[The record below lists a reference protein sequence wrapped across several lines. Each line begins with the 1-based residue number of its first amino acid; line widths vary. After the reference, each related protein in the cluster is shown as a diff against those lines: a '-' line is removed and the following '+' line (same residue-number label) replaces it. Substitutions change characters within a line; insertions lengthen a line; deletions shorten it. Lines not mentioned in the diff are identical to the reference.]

1 MRLGLILLGIGII
14 YLGFYLQREGFQS
27 GSGYGSGPGS
37 GPGYDA
43 RVLQGVLASSIEKG
57 LAPTLTNADIL
68 TGDMEIANKFNL
80 VKKVKDSAD
89 KILAKYISDS
99 DTFLKLNFIYKEVHG
114 YTANSVDFKDLTM
127 KGPADIKPDLQ
138 NLNYI
143 VKDYANI
150 LFKIYITFPT
160 IMLSSD
166 SPGESSYD
174 AIIDET
180 VLTHAAEMIQSELKL
195 IPSPM
200 TRITNMQT
208 TLSSNAN
215 GLKASMTDNAIS
227 IFKDNI
233 EIYGKMILNEFEGL
247 KLYYRYLV
255 AANLPAKSSR
265 ARSDIVTFLN
275 NTISFMTSI
284 QTLLK
289 NVPNMDKN
297 ILSSISTQIT
307 TYNTF
312 LENIDTKESF
322 QSIMNPYGREGFQS
336 TKNPYSPLTYGLAQG
351 IEFIRR
357 A

>member
-27 GSGYGSGPGS
+27 GSGSKGSKVS
-37 GPGYDA
+37 ENDMKA
-43 RVLQGVLASSIEKG
+43 FEGVLLTSIEKG
-57 LAPTLTNADIL
+57 LGPTFNNADIL

-89 KILAKYISDS
+89 KILVKYISDS
-99 DTFLKLNFIYKEVHG
+99 DTFLKLNFIYEEVHG
-114 YTANSVDFKDLTM
+114 YTANNADFKDLTI
-127 KGPADIKPDLQ
+127 KGPKDIKPDLQ

-166 SPGESSYD
+166 SPGDSSYG
-174 AIIDET
+174 AIMDET
-180 VLTHAAEMIQSELKL
+180 VLTHAAQMVKSELVL

-208 TLSSNAN
+208 KLLSNAN
-215 GLKASMTDNAIS
+215 ALKASITDNAIGT
-227 IFKDNI
+227 FKDNM
-233 EIYGKMILNEFEGL
+233 EIYSKMIIDEFGGL
-247 KLYYRYLV
+247 KLYYRHLV
-255 AANLPAKSSR
+255 AANLPAKSTR
-265 ARSDIVTFLN
+265 ARADTVTFLN

-284 QTLLK
+284 QTLLQ

-307 TYNTF
+307 TCNTF
-312 LENIDTKESF
+312 LENIDTKEGYQSF
-322 QSIMNPYGREGFQS
+322 MNPYSREGFQS
-336 TKNPYSPLTYGLAQG
+336 TKNPYSPLTVALAQG
-351 IEFIRR
+351 VEFRT
-357 A
+357 